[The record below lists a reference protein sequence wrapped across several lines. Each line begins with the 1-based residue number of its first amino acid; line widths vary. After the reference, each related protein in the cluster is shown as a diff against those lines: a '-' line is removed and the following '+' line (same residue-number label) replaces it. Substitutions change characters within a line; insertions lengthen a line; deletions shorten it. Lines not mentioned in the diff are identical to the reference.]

1 MSDGPHPV
9 NFEGAER
16 KAEAAIA
23 VPAKHGDGIMEIEL
37 PVDRS
42 YLVTIDSG
50 VLTLSFNRPA
60 QGNAMK
66 TEMVAPLTTLFRQ
79 AQASPEV
86 RAVLVRGEGGTFSA
100 GGDVAG
106 FAPTL
111 ERSVAERQAEFRGRI
126 GRLGKLVE
134 AVCAFEGPIV
144 AAIGGAVAGA
154 AMVFA
159 LGADHV
165 IGNETAL
172 FVFAHIGIGLCPDG
186 GVSALLAECVGA
198 RTARSLLLTGARVKA
213 EEALRIGLLNRMVG
227 AGELD
232 AKALETARRLAAGPQ
247 QAMRHTKRLVREAG
261 SSPLTEQLDAE
272 TAAIADC
279 VGDEDFGE
287 GVRAF
292 LEKRKASFPSAR

>member
-1 MSDGPHPV
+1 MD
-9 NFEGAER
+9 F
-16 KAEAAIA
+16 
-23 VPAKHGDGIMEIEL
+23 EL
-37 PVDRS
+37 PSDRS
-42 YLVTIDSG
+42 YLVTLDGG

-66 TEMVAPLTTLFRQ
+66 TEMVVPLTELFRQ

-86 RAVLVRGEGGTFSA
+86 RAILVRGEGGTFSA

-106 FAPTL
+106 FAVTL
-111 ERSVAERQAEFRGRI
+111 ERSVEERQAEFRTRI
-126 GRLGKLVE
+126 SNLGKLVE
-134 AVCAFEGPIV
+134 AVRDFEGPVV

-165 IGNETAL
+165 LGDETAL
-172 FVFAHIGIGLCPDG
+172 FVFAHIGIGLSPDG
-186 GVSALLAECVGA
+186 GVSALLSECVGPRA
-198 RTARSLLLTGARVKA
+198 ARSLLLTGARVKA
-213 EEALRIGLLNRMVG
+213 EEALRLGLLNRIVG

-232 AKALETARRLAAGPQ
+232 ERALETARRLAAGPRR
-247 QAMRHTKRLVREAG
+247 ALRHTKRLVRETG
-261 SSPLTEQLDAE
+261 TRTLPEQLAAE

-279 VGDEDFGE
+279 VGDDDFGE

-292 LEKRKASFPSAR
+292 LEKRKVAFPSAGN